1 MTEFRPKIFYPEY
14 FDSNLKRSQ
23 GRKVPLNQSE
33 KHPTVDAIYSII
45 LDSAIICSKSQKSYS
60 GNWAL
65 SMGSLKVTYDKSKV
79 SLLHQIGKGLKSLR
93 KTD

>member
-1 MTEFRPKIFYPEY
+1 MIENRPKIVYPEY

-23 GRKVPLNQSE
+23 GRKVPLNQSV
-33 KHPTVDAIYSII
+33 KNPTVDEIYSII
-45 LDSAIICSKSQKSYS
+45 VDSVISCRKSQKSHS
-60 GNWAL
+60 GSWP
-65 SMGSLKVTYDKSKV
+65 SSKGSLEVSHEKSKV

>member
-1 MTEFRPKIFYPEY
+1 MTESRPKIIYPEY

-23 GRKVPLNQSE
+23 GRKVPLNQSV
-33 KHPTVDAIYSII
+33 KSPTVDEIYII
-45 LDSAIICSKSQKSYS
+45 LVGSAISCSKSQKSYS
-60 GNWAL
+60 GNWSL
-65 SMGSLKVTYDKSKV
+65 SKGSLEVSYDKSKV